1 MALIEWRTLRNLRN
15 TFISNM
21 NKFIK
26 LRWQFIT
33 SICIAYLII
42 IFSYWYFLNKQK
54 AYANH
59 IKNYMELSQERF
71 YLIQDWEIEIQKLSK
86 YKIMEKQR
94 DPIVEEQLGEAI
106 LTKLRLLEAPND
118 LYQSAT
124 ASFPQV
130 KAISMKIISEN
141 PNNSTANL
149 ENIMKLL
156 ADEQTQIIAA
166 SNSFAGDIIKRRREL
181 TIKRQSELDNTRIVT
196 AILGIIS
203 LVIILIVVIQTMRI
217 LGYLRK
223 TSQKE
228 RDLNGTLTQTTER
241 LEDVNW
247 VLTSSSKLHNSI
259 SSLMTEREIAKT
271 SLAIIANN
279 IQAYAAAYYIRKTD
293 SFEFN
298 LLASQGMEKKDT
310 LENFILGDGILGT
323 ITENKTPQVIPVTE
337 IKNSKI
343 QTATIDNLD
352 ATAILFPVVYEDVC
366 LALIEVIGPFP
377 KEKIDS
383 ILNYLTRTSR
393 SMGSAIHSRQ
403 SHRLVEELLA
413 ETQRQTE
420 ELEAQQEELR
430 ITNEELVYKTNLLE
444 ASEEELRVQQEEL
457 SQANKELN
465 DKAGELE
472 KRNIDLNEAHSIV
485 EMKIVEV
492 EQASKYK
499 SEFMANMSHELRTP
513 LNSILILAKLLQD
526 NKHKNLSD
534 EQIKYASVI
543 HNAGSDLLQLINE
556 LLDLAK
562 IESGKVDMNHDTIVS
577 KEFVNNLESLFK
589 ELAREKSIT
598 FITDVSQGPVQFV
611 TDEYRLE
618 QVMKNFL
625 SNAFKFTDPKGE
637 IKLEIVEESGNLHLS
652 VTDNGKG
659 ISEDKQALIFEAFR
673 QEDGST
679 SRKYGG
685 TGLGLSISKEISSL
699 LGGRI
704 TLDSALGKGSKFT
717 LIIPLEEGKQQPKPV
732 QEHKIVELPIREE
745 PIRTIVQ
752 ERPAAIAEPQINPD
766 ANKVILIIED
776 DVNFAEIL
784 KGFATGYGYKV
795 LNAHDGKAGIQM
807 AEDHIPD
814 AIILDVMLPLAD
826 GWEVL
831 KTLKANEATKH
842 IPIHMMSAANFSKKD
857 FLENGAIGFMAK
869 PVNEESIAKAFE
881 TIKLN
886 VNKELKKILL
896 IEDQEFQSD
905 LIKNAFAE
913 ENINVIQAFTIESGL
928 KKLEQESNLDCI
940 ILDVKLPDGSGLEM
954 LDKIKA
960 NPKYE
965 KLPVIINTAYD
976 LTTEQTE
983 QIMRHTQSMVLK
995 SSKSNNRLIDEVN
1008 LFLNKISAPA
1018 YNPIKHPEKIESK
1031 DNYGASRLE
1040 GKTVLIADDD
1050 MRNVF
1055 ALTSSLQQYNMQIEI
1070 ANNGLE
1076 AVNIVNDP
1084 EKEVDI
1090 VLMDIMMPEM
1100 DGYEAIQEIR
1110 KNKKFNQ
1117 LPIIAV
1123 TAKAMKG
1130 DREKSIELGAND
1142 YVSKPIDLDKLVS
1155 LMQVWLS

>member
-1 MALIEWRTLRNLRN
+1 
-15 TFISNM
+15 M
-21 NKFIK
+21 NKFSQLK
-26 LRWQFIT
+26 WQFIV
-33 SICIAYLII
+33 SVVVANLII
-42 IFSYWYFLNKQK
+42 IFSYWYFLNKQR
-54 AYANH
+54 AYSASITDYIDLAQ
-59 IKNYMELSQERF
+59 IKFKN
-71 YLIQDWEIEIQKLSK
+71 IQDWELDIQKLSK
-86 YKIMEKQR
+86 YKNLENSS
-94 DPIVEEQLGEAI
+94 DPLLEEQLIDKIHENI
-106 LTKLRLLEAPND
+106 VQMEKPNA
-118 LYQSAT
+118 LFQSAPKSIENIKAIT
-124 ASFPQV
+124 AS
-130 KAISMKIISEN
+130 IIANQHDFKSET
-141 PNNSTANL
+141 PDQIFKSLAN
-149 ENIMKLL
+149 
-156 ADEQTQIIAA
+156 EQTIINEAR
-166 SNSFAGDIIKRRREL
+166 NNFTNEIIEVRKNQ
-181 TIKRQSELDNTRIVT
+181 TIHKTKELDKTRIYT
-196 AILGIIS
+196 AIFGILSLLGIFFAF
-203 LVIILIVVIQTMRI
+203 VQTLRI
-217 LGYLRK
+217 LEYLRK
-223 TSQKE
+223 NTKKEKELNSNLTKTSE
-228 RDLNGTLTQTTER
+228 E
-241 LEDVNW
+241 LESVNW
-247 VLTSSSKLHNSI
+247 VLTNSSKLHNTI
-259 SSLMTEREIAKT
+259 SGVLSEGEIAKI
-271 SLAIIANN
+271 SLNVISDVTNAFAG
-279 IQAYAAAYYIRKTD
+279 AFYIRKID
-293 SFEFN
+293 SYEFS
-298 LLASQGMEKKDT
+298 LRESHGLDPKEKIDLVRVGEGMLGAVAESK
-310 LENFILGDGILGT
+310 NPRILNSIDISNSRLQTGI
-323 ITENKTPQVIPVTE
+323 
-337 IKNSKI
+337 IK
-343 QTATIDNLD
+343 
-352 ATAILFPVVYEDVC
+352 AISADVVLFPVVYEDFC
-366 LALIEVIGPFP
+366 IAIIEIIGSFP
-377 KEKIDS
+377 DNKKES

-393 SMGSAIHSRQ
+393 SIGSALHSRQ
-403 SHRLVEELLA
+403 SHALVEGLLE

-465 DKAGELE
+465 EKAAELE
-472 KRNIDLNEAHSIV
+472 RRNNDLNHAHSIV
-485 EMKIVEV
+485 EQKITEV

-526 NKHKNLSD
+526 NKHSNLSE
-534 EQIKYASVI
+534 EQVKYASVI

-562 IESGKVDMNHDTIVS
+562 IESGKVEIHKDSITSKHFVS
-577 KEFVNNLESLFK
+577 NLESLFK
-589 ELAREKSIT
+589 EVAKEKSIR
-598 FITDVSQGPVQFV
+598 FNIDISKAPEQFV
-611 TDEYRLE
+611 SDEYRLE
-618 QVMKNFL
+618 QVLKNFL
-625 SNAFKFTDPKGE
+625 SNAFKFTDQNGE
-637 IKLEIVEESGNLHLS
+637 IKLHIFNQSGNLHFAVS
-652 VTDNGKG
+652 DNGKG

-704 TLDSALGKGSKFT
+704 ILESESGKGSKFT
-717 LIIPLEEGKQQPKPV
+717 LIIPFVENKEQGTAIVKETIANPKNPIQKAPVLESAKP
-732 QEHKIVELPIREE
+732 QKAEE
-745 PIRTIVQ
+745 PVV
-752 ERPAAIAEPQINPD
+752 EPVREI
-766 ANKVILIIED
+766 KSILIIED
-776 DVNFAEIL
+776 DVNFADIL
-784 KGFATGYGYKV
+784 KEFALEFGFNV
-795 LNAHDGKAGIQM
+795 MNAYDGVAGIQM
-807 AEDHIPD
+807 AKDHIPD

-831 KTLKANEATKH
+831 KTLKSNESTKH
-842 IPIHMMSAANFSKKD
+842 IPIHMMSAANFNKKD
-857 FLENGAIGFMAK
+857 FLESGAIGFMAK
-869 PVNEESIAKAFE
+869 PVTGESIGKAFE

-886 VNKELKKILL
+886 VNKDLKKILL

-913 ENINVIQAFTIESGL
+913 QNINVIQAFTVESGL
-928 KKLEQESNLDCI
+928 KKLEQEKNLDCI

-954 LDKIKA
+954 LDIIKS

-976 LTTEQTE
+976 LSTEQTE
-983 QIMRHTQSMVLK
+983 RIMRHTQSMVLK

-1008 LFLNKISAPA
+1008 LFLNKLSAPA
-1018 YNPIKHPEKIESK
+1018 YNPIKHPEKIGPKE
-1031 DNYGASRLE
+1031 NYGTSTLDN
-1040 GKTVLIADDD
+1040 KTVLIADDD

-1076 AVNIVNDP
+1076 ALNIIND
-1084 EKEVDI
+1084 ENKNIDI